1 MIQENKNIETINGN
15 LTQKNIAMAM
25 EKRKY

>member
-1 MIQENKNIETINGN
+1 MIQVNKNIETINGN

-25 EKRKY
+25 EKRKF